1 MVKFVDNAFKKIST
15 VSKYA
20 ALKHG
25 FCVGFKRAECLS
37 LFLDY
42 IKSLLDEVLCIYK
55 EIQT

>member
-1 MVKFVDNAFKKIST
+1 MHLKKIST

-42 IKSLLDEVLCIYK
+42 IKSLLDECSVFIK
-55 EIQT
+55 RFKRKA

>member
-1 MVKFVDNAFKKIST
+1 MHLKKIST

-20 ALKHG
+20 ALKHR
-25 FCVGFKRAECLS
+25 FYVGFKRAEYLS

>member
-1 MVKFVDNAFKKIST
+1 MHLKKIST

-37 LFLDY
+37 LLDY

>member
-1 MVKFVDNAFKKIST
+1 MHLKKIST

-20 ALKHG
+20 VLKHG

-37 LFLDY
+37 LFLDF